1 MVIYEEDIRDR
12 INHLEHQLKDNVA
25 LYSIVSD
32 DSLKRRLLM
41 QSFNIESQLQGLYYT
56 LGVEYKYKYL
66 KDNNYEIL

>member
-1 MVIYEEDIRDR
+1 MVIYEEDIRNR
-12 INHLEHQLKDNVA
+12 INRLENQLKDNAA

-32 DSLKRRLLM
+32 DNLKRQLLM

-56 LGVEYKYKYL
+56 LGLEYKYKYL

>member
-1 MVIYEEDIRDR
+1 MVIYEEDIIKR
-12 INHLEHQLKDNVA
+12 ISRLEHRLKDNVA

-32 DSLKRRLLM
+32 DSLKRQLLM

-56 LGVEYKYKYL
+56 LGLEYKYKYL